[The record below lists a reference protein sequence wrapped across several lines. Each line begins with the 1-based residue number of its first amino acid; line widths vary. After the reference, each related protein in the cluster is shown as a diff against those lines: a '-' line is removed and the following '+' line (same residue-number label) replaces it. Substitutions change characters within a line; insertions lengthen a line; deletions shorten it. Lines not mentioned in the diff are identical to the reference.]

1 MNCFIL
7 GWVTQAMV
15 SIITVLLGP
24 VIAQG
29 RVLQLSLGGHTFF
42 SYTLGDPRHTSAD
55 DLHLHSGSLYRTLY
69 VYRRALGSAGHRS
82 VSVCF

>member
-29 RVLQLSLGGHTFF
+29 RVLQLSIAGHVFPAHAGR
-42 SYTLGDPRHTSAD
+42 SSLHVGA
-55 DLHLHSGSLYRTLY
+55 DLHLHSDSFHRAYTHLSADSGACWSPTCFSLL
-69 VYRRALGSAGHRS
+69 
-82 VSVCF
+82 